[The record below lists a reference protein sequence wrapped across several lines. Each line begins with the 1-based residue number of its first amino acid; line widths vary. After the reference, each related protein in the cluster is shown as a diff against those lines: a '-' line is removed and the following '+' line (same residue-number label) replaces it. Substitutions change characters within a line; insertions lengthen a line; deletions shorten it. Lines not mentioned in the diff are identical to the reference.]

1 MQSHEPL
8 LDADRA
14 MELSIE
20 ISWKLVELAADGVS
34 DPAQLRRLA
43 LESLARCFGHVIDTV
58 GD

>member
-43 LESLARCFGHVIDTV
+43 LESLPLSSAH
-58 GD
+58 